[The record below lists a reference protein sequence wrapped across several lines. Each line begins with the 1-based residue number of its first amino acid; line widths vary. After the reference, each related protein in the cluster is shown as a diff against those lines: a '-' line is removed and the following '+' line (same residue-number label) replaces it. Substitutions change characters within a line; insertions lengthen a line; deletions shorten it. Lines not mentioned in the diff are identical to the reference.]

1 MKRIVIAL
9 LLAALAVPAF
19 PQSVQNM
26 CGTPLASA
34 ARTATTVNTP
44 TLQNQSFRGAVVTV
58 NVSAYTSGQYIAHLQ
73 AAVPATPTV
82 FYDILASAA
91 INGTGTTSYTIYPG
105 VTVASN
111 VAVSQ
116 VLPRL
121 WRVSLA
127 GTSTPSMTFSV
138 DVCYAN

>member
-26 CGTPLASA
+26 CGTP
-34 ARTATTVNTP
+34 
-44 TLQNQSFRGAVVTV
+44 
-58 NVSAYTSGQYIAHLQ
+58 
-73 AAVPATPTV
+73 
-82 FYDILASAA
+82 LASAA